1 LLRISFCFT
10 ALYGS
15 APPEIACCRRYSSTS
30 GAIPEEDRVRERWRD
45 YEMVFIISPLHSGEE
60 DVTSILER
68 LQQTIEA
75 EGGSITAVD
84 QSTPWGRRKLAYPIR
99 AYAGGEGSRRTF
111 TEGFYLLLHF
121 SLFASRIG
129 EVERA
134 LKLTDGILR
143 YLITV
148 IDRKEKGPG
157 TPEEET
163 EAEEE
168 LEPVPAGGAED
179 EYGDEDEEDIY
190 ADEEE

>member
-1 LLRISFCFT
+1 M
-10 ALYGS
+10 
-15 APPEIACCRRYSSTS
+15 
-30 GAIPEEDRVRERWRD
+30 RERRRD

-68 LQQTIEA
+68 LQQTIET

-99 AYAGGEGSRRTF
+99 AYAGGEGSRRSF
-111 TEGFYLLLHF
+111 TEGFYVLLHF

-148 IDRKEKGPG
+148 VDRKEKGPG

-179 EYGDEDEEDIY
+179 EYDQYGDEDDDDTY